1 MTIYIYRYDY
11 NIYMIIIYIWLY
23 IHETHIYIYDYIC
36 TSPYL
41 HVYSEI
47 KATNS
52 KRLEATQKGYCPAS
66 TPAFSGWP
74 SPRGQVTRWYWN
86 EVLQLAADTHTIS
99 YFVLNPA
106 KPFVFVESTYVLAKQ
121 INIKILGASTK
132 MYQDLQCFPRCVT
145 SLASSYQKR
154 KMCLDPGTW
163 KKSGKA

>member
-1 MTIYIYRYDY
+1 MKHT
-11 NIYMIIIYIWLY
+11 
-23 IHETHIYIYDYIC
+23 YIYDYIC

-66 TPAFSGWP
+66 TPVFSGC
-74 SPRGQVTRWYWN
+74 QVTRWYWN

-99 YFVLNPA
+99 YLVLNPA

-154 KMCLDPGTW
+154 KDVPGSRDLKKEW
-163 KKSGKA
+163 KGLKGM